1 MKQLKQWQII
11 IIVFATMAFIVIF
24 NQWFSCSCLRMIGVE
39 EVDRTDYALVGDHFI
54 RKNGFIGNKLGKVVS
69 ISHVGKGGGGGRS
82 SFNVFSV
89 RGAEEKGVCQ
99 VTLIKTPE
107 GEWFVDTAE
116 LSIKGTT
123 FNVPVKH
130 KGGDKF
136 KEFKL
141 KE

>member
-69 ISHVGKGGGGGRS
+69 IPM
-82 SFNVFSV
+82 SV
-89 RGAEEKGVCQ
+89 RAAAAGVPRSMFSAFGAPKKRASV
-99 VTLIKTPE
+99 KS
-107 GEWFVDTAE
+107 
-116 LSIKGTT
+116 LS
-123 FNVPVKH
+123 
-130 KGGDKF
+130 
-136 KEFKL
+136 
-141 KE
+141 